1 MTRTAPLIKRNEL
14 DTVLSQDSFRARL
27 ILIPSMIILS
37 MLTILTYLG
46 YFNQLWSTPSWLAS
60 ITTPEILL
68 GLDAMAILGLLNARF
83 KADIWLSSI
92 FYLPLVAFIWIA
104 ARSIIVTSYLS
115 QSSFQEIVNNP
126 TINMAGKNA
135 EQIIYGS
142 ITEQNFTIVAI
153 FLMLSLWATFLRMQT
168 KSHYTVLSIT
178 TMIVLGSSTILN
190 AGRLLYAVP
199 NFFTVWIALLAISM
213 ILLLVMIV
221 RDKGNEKA

>member
-1 MTRTAPLIKRNEL
+1 M
-14 DTVLSQDSFRARL
+14 VLHQDSQKAQW
-27 ILIPSMIILS
+27 ILIPCILL
-37 MLTILTYLG
+37 LTLLTMVSYFG
-46 YFNQLWSTPSWLAS
+46 YFNNIWSNFPWIAS
-60 ITTPEILL
+60 TTTPEILL

-92 FYLPLVAFIWIA
+92 FYLPLVALIWIV
-104 ARSIIVTSYLS
+104 ARSVIVTSYLS

-153 FLMLSLWATFLRMQT
+153 FLMLSLWATFLRMQI
-168 KSHYTVLSIT
+168 KSPYTVISNT